1 MSATL
6 NDFRQISTGSS
17 SILKGTNTLNLTCA
31 VQFSLSLTPL
41 YKRAYKLFNI
51 SASGGVK
58 NNEEDS
64 LIGSIG
70 TSVSKGGM
78 YHFGLLCDE
87 NVLTTLFSQAFA
99 SIYPS
104 GSIKIVYPNTLQTIT
119 SEAQLFAA
127 NKLLQINDIQKSSL
141 QVVLAVLAA
150 GNLPQLDLF
159 NTLNNQRTLFS
170 IPFGQFDFT
179 ANSFY
184 SPQSDPTAI
193 PSNFIVPAGFDYL
206 VTFPFSGLTNYD
218 GTIGPIG
225 SSFGYYNT
233 NAGFS
238 LSSFLNFN
246 MLPLSSEDFER
257 IIPV

>member
-17 SILKGTNTLNLTCA
+17 SVLKGTDTLNLTCA

-41 YKRAYKLFNI
+41 YKRAYRLFNI

-70 TSVSKGGM
+70 TSVSRGGM
-78 YHFGLLCDE
+78 YHFGFLCDE
-87 NVLTTLFSQAFA
+87 NVLSTLFSQAFA
-99 SIYPS
+99 PIYAS
-104 GSIKIVYPNTLQTIT
+104 GAIKIAYPNTLQTIT

-127 NKLLQINDIQKSSL
+127 NKILQINDIQKSSL

-150 GNLPQLDLF
+150 GNLLQLDLF

-170 IPFGQFDFT
+170 LPFGQFDFT
-179 ANSFY
+179 ADSLYN
-184 SPQSDPTAI
+184 PQSDPTAI
-193 PSNFIVPAGFDYL
+193 PSNFIIPAGFDYL
-206 VTFPFSGLTNYD
+206 VTFPFSGLTGYD
-218 GTIGPIG
+218 GTIGPVG
-225 SSFGYYNT
+225 FPFGYYYN
-233 NAGFS
+233 NSGFN

-246 MLPLSSEDFER
+246 MLPLSNEDFER

>member
-6 NDFRQISTGSS
+6 NDFRQIATGSS
-17 SILKGTNTLNLTCA
+17 SILKGAPGLACA

-78 YHFGLLCDE
+78 YHFGFLCDE

-99 SIYPS
+99 PIYAS
-104 GSIKIVYPNTLQTIT
+104 GAIKIVYPNTLQTIT
-119 SEAQLFAA
+119 SESQLFEA
-127 NKLLQINDIQKSSL
+127 NRLLQINDIQKSSL
-141 QVVLAVLAA
+141 QVILAVFPA
-150 GNLPQLDLF
+150 GNLPQFDLF
-159 NTLNNQRTLFS
+159 NTLNNQRTLFAL
-170 IPFGQFDFT
+170 PFGQFDFT
-179 ANSFY
+179 ANSLY

-193 PSNFIVPAGFDYL
+193 PSNFIIPAGFDYL
-206 VTFPFSGLTNYD
+206 VTFPFSGLTGYD
-218 GTIGPIG
+218 GTTGPIG
-225 SSFGYYNT
+225 APFGYYNN
-233 NAGFS
+233 NAGFN